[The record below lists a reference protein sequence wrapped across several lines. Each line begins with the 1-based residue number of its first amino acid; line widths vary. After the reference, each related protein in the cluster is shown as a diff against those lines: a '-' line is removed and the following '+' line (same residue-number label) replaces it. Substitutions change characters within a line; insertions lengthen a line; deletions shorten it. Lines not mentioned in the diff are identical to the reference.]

1 MDYMDFDR
9 SERKTKHRKI
19 IVKIVLW
26 IVQIAAAVGLAF
38 LVIRFAVEK
47 TTMLG
52 ISMDKTLQD
61 NDEIIINRVSYLIG
75 SPSRFDVIVFK
86 QSGKEHSYYNIKR
99 VIGLPGET
107 IQIKDGYIY
116 INEVLLEE
124 PINTEP
130 MNVAGLA
137 EEPFVLEEDEYF
149 VLGDNRNNSEDSRF
163 ANIGTVVKDD
173 IVGKA
178 WLKTEPEFGFISKLN
193 LKGKEAKSEED

>member
-86 QSGKEHSYYNIKR
+86 QSGKEHSY
-99 VIGLPGET
+99 
-107 IQIKDGYIY
+107 
-116 INEVLLEE
+116 
-124 PINTEP
+124 
-130 MNVAGLA
+130 
-137 EEPFVLEEDEYF
+137 
-149 VLGDNRNNSEDSRF
+149 
-163 ANIGTVVKDD
+163 
-173 IVGKA
+173 
-178 WLKTEPEFGFISKLN
+178 
-193 LKGKEAKSEED
+193 